1 MGPYVRRILCDELGA
16 PANSA
21 VNCVP
26 LEDFG
31 GRPPEPNLT
40 YATSLVDGM
49 KGGDFGFG
57 AAFDADGVR
66 LLISTVLKAVWR
78 GSSTLFNVILSIYMS
93 YIELAFFY
101 IVVEEQ
107 IPKMG
112 FSFLPEEKQSMTMF
126 FNNWELL
133 PFIFF
138 PIMTKSLSFGSTH
151 RYQGEPYL
159 FVFIVVCSLRK
170 TSNGAE

>member
-31 GRPPEPNLT
+31 GQPPEPNLT
-40 YATSLVDGM
+40 YASSLVDAM

-66 LLISTVLKAVWR
+66 HKYTE
-78 GSSTLFNVILSIYMS
+78 IYVSKLMRHL
-93 YIELAFFY
+93 EFKLA
-101 IVVEEQ
+101 
-107 IPKMG
+107 G
-112 FSFLPEEKQSMTMF
+112 
-126 FNNWELL
+126 
-133 PFIFF
+133 
-138 PIMTKSLSFGSTH
+138 
-151 RYQGEPYL
+151 
-159 FVFIVVCSLRK
+159 
-170 TSNGAE
+170 

>member
-40 YATSLVDGM
+40 YACSLVDAM

-66 LLISTVLKAVWR
+66 HKRTQKTASCIVALLDV
-78 GSSTLFNVILSIYMS
+78 
-93 YIELAFFY
+93 
-101 IVVEEQ
+101 
-107 IPKMG
+107 
-112 FSFLPEEKQSMTMF
+112 FSFL
-126 FNNWELL
+126 
-133 PFIFF
+133 
-138 PIMTKSLSFGSTH
+138 
-151 RYQGEPYL
+151 
-159 FVFIVVCSLRK
+159 VFHCVERCMCGV
-170 TSNGAE
+170 

>member
-31 GRPPEPNLT
+31 GRPPEPSLT
-40 YATSLVDGM
+40 YATSLVDAM

-66 LLISTVLKAVWR
+66 HLVS
-78 GSSTLFNVILSIYMS
+78 MS
-93 YIELAFFY
+93 C
-101 IVVEEQ
+101 
-107 IPKMG
+107 
-112 FSFLPEEKQSMTMF
+112 SFD
-126 FNNWELL
+126 
-133 PFIFF
+133 
-138 PIMTKSLSFGSTH
+138 
-151 RYQGEPYL
+151 
-159 FVFIVVCSLRK
+159 VFTAHSR
-170 TSNGAE
+170 

>member
-40 YATSLVDGM
+40 YATSLVESM

-57 AAFDADGVR
+57 AAFDADGVSHLVEV
-66 LLISTVLKAVWR
+66 LLQNVQSFIQDYMGVVVLK
-78 GSSTLFNVILSIYMS
+78 STAPMVGYFQVYHI
-93 YIELAFFY
+93 
-101 IVVEEQ
+101 IVVYTFASQ
-107 IPKMG
+107 MKG
-112 FSFLPEEKQSMTMF
+112 CWY
-126 FNNWELL
+126 N
-133 PFIFF
+133 
-138 PIMTKSLSFGSTH
+138 ST
-151 RYQGEPYL
+151 
-159 FVFIVVCSLRK
+159 
-170 TSNGAE
+170 

>member
-31 GRPPEPNLT
+31 GQPPEPNLT
-40 YATSLVDGM
+40 YASSLVDAM

-66 LLISTVLKAVWR
+66 LMCKNEFR
-78 GSSTLFNVILSIYMS
+78 GCVQSRG
-93 YIELAFFY
+93 
-101 IVVEEQ
+101 VVYQ
-107 IPKMG
+107 MG
-112 FSFLPEEKQSMTMF
+112 FSSIMIN
-126 FNNWELL
+126 FN
-133 PFIFF
+133 
-138 PIMTKSLSFGSTH
+138 GSSC
-151 RYQGEPYL
+151 L
-159 FVFIVVCSLRK
+159 K
-170 TSNGAE
+170 